1 MAWLMSLLSTQLRL
15 PKSARA
21 QQFAALPRSARPTSH
36 RARIHQRLRIEA
48 AWNAALCEDDHRL
61 LTNHE
66 RTWRAAHF
74 AGYRAVGDLLY
85 EHRCCPRC
93 KATISRPTRFIDA
106 LHLLLAE
113 LQSPQQPSEIVTHS
127 TSLLLS
133 WAGSNL
139 PMCLGLASL
148 PDQHA
153 RAGNLTL
160 VDERR
165 DWRQFGLDLRQR
177 REAAG
182 LTREQLCTLA
192 GIAHATVRNIETG
205 RHRPTARILRRLVAV
220 PALRL
225 SETRDLVGQDSPP

>member
-1 MAWLMSLLSTQLRL
+1 MD
-15 PKSARA
+15 
-21 QQFAALPRSARPTSH
+21 
-36 RARIHQRLRIEA
+36 A
-48 AWNAALCEDDHRL
+48 AWNADLCDDDHHL
-61 LTNHE
+61 LTSHE

-85 EHRCCPRC
+85 EHRYCPRC
-93 KATISRPTRFIDA
+93 NVTISRPTRFIDA

-139 PMCLGLASL
+139 PLCLGVASR
-148 PDQHA
+148 PDQRA
-153 RAGNLTL
+153 RADDLTL
-160 VDERR
+160 SDGRT

-177 REAAG
+177 REAAD

-192 GIAHATVRNIETG
+192 GISHATVRNIETG
-205 RHRPTARILRRLVAV
+205 RHRPTARILRRLAAV

-225 SETRDLVGQDSPP
+225 SEARDLAGKESPPRSGPFPLHLCRRAERRPFPFFCSTWNSR

>member
-1 MAWLMSLLSTQLRL
+1 MD
-15 PKSARA
+15 
-21 QQFAALPRSARPTSH
+21 
-36 RARIHQRLRIEA
+36 A
-48 AWNAALCEDDHRL
+48 AWNADLCDDDHHL
-61 LTNHE
+61 LTSHE

-85 EHRCCPRC
+85 EHRHCPRC

-106 LHLLLAE
+106 LCLLLAE
-113 LQSPQQPSEIVTHS
+113 LQSPQQPSEIVTRS
-127 TSLLLS
+127 ASLLLS

-148 PDQHA
+148 PNH
-153 RAGNLTL
+153 RAQADDLPQS
-160 VDERR
+160 DERT

-225 SETRDLVGQDSPP
+225 SEARGLVGKDSPP

>member
-1 MAWLMSLLSTQLRL
+1 MD
-15 PKSARA
+15 
-21 QQFAALPRSARPTSH
+21 
-36 RARIHQRLRIEA
+36 A
-48 AWNAALCEDDHRL
+48 AWNTDLCAHDHRL
-61 LTNHE
+61 LASDE

-74 AGYRAVGDLLY
+74 TGYRAVGELLY

-93 KATISRPTRFIDA
+93 NVKISRPTRFIDA

-127 TSLLLS
+127 ASLLLS

-139 PMCLGLASL
+139 PLCLGLASL
-148 PDQHA
+148 RDP
-153 RAGNLTL
+153 RAQA
-160 VDERR
+160 VDLALPAERT
-165 DWRQFGLDLRQR
+165 DWGQFGLCIRQR

-192 GIAHATVRNIETG
+192 GISHATVRNIETG

-220 PALRL
+220 SALRL
-225 SETRDLVGQDSPP
+225 SEAHDLAGKGSTP